1 MRFRT
6 AILFTAGLVVVSM
19 CYALSGH
26 SRVSAQS
33 AQSVWDGIYTEEQA
47 KRGEGPYMQGC
58 MRCHGQDLMG
68 GEMAPALSDGQ
79 FRSNWDGVPVGELFE
94 RIRVSMPADSPGSMS
109 RQQYADV
116 LAYVFFQSGFPAG
129 TTELPPRTEM
139 LQVIMFQATKP

>member
-6 AILFTAGLVVVSM
+6 AILFTAGLVVVNTY
-19 CYALSGH
+19 YAIPPH

-33 AQSVWDGIYTEEQA
+33 AQSVWDGVYTEEQA

-58 MRCHGQDLMG
+58 MRCHGQDLTG

-109 RQQYADV
+109 RQQYADI
-116 LAYVFFQSGFPAG
+116 LAYVFFKGGFPAG
-129 TTELPPRTEM
+129 TTELSPRTEM
-139 LQVIMFQATKP
+139 LQVIMFKATKP

>member
-6 AILFTAGLVVVSM
+6 AILFTAGLVFVNL
-19 CYALSGH
+19 CYVLTAH

-33 AQSVWDGIYTEEQA
+33 AQSVWDGIYTAEQA
-47 KRGEGPYMQGC
+47 KRGEGLYSQGC

-94 RIRVSMPADSPGSMS
+94 RIRVSMPADNPGGLS
-109 RQQYADV
+109 RQQYADI
-116 LAYVFFQSGFPAG
+116 LAYVFFKGGFPAG
-129 TTELPPRTEM
+129 TTELSTRTEM
-139 LQVIMFQATKP
+139 LQGVMFKATKP